1 MVNTANFFTDI
12 VIDTRSGRIDN
23 ASVHEKLALILMRV
37 IVTILRPFH
46 LFGMSYAARLVRKI
60 LPSRKSIKFVLADD
74 SVMRVDYC
82 DAYWVCLIV
91 PNHVYEPVM
100 LNFLTA
106 FKDTPYAFIDGG
118 ANHGYW
124 SVLASSKAF
133 GSHKVIAVEAASD
146 TYSQLEENRILNG
159 DRFLSMNRAIGATS
173 NEPVRIYGVK
183 HEARTMV
190 ATEGAVPILDCISV
204 SLDDLADDAFF
215 KAEDAYAVKLDV
227 EGVEVIAMNAATRL
241 LQKKTLFFFEDHGSD
256 TSHEATRNAME
267 NLGLRIFWIG
277 GQKPVEIRDLTQLN
291 AIKQSRRCGYD
302 MAATKSDYW
311 LNKLAKLALQTTPV
325 AA

>member
-1 MVNTANFFTDI
+1 MSAFANHATDI
-12 VIDTRSGRIDN
+12 VIDTRTGRIEN
-23 ASVHEKLALILMRV
+23 AAVHEKLALILMRI

-46 LFGMSYAARLVRKI
+46 LFGMSYAARFVRKI
-60 LPSRKSIKFVLADD
+60 LPSQKSIKFILADD

-82 DAYWVCLIV
+82 DAYWMCLIV

-100 LNFLTA
+100 LNFLKA
-106 FKDTPYAFIDGG
+106 FEDTPYAFIDGG

-146 TYSQLEENRILNG
+146 TYTQLEENRILNS
-159 DRFLSMNRAIGATS
+159 DRFVTMNRAIGATS
-173 NEPVRIYGVK
+173 NEHVRIYGVK

-190 ATEGAVPILDCISV
+190 ASEGAVPILDCMSI

-215 KAEDAYAVKLDV
+215 KSQDAYAVKLDV
-227 EGVEVIAMNAATRL
+227 EGVEIIAMNAAIRL
-241 LQKKTLFFFEDHGSD
+241 LEKKTLFFFEDHGAD
-256 TSHEATRNAME
+256 PTHEATRNAID

-277 GQKPVEIRDLTQLN
+277 GEKPVEIRDLSQLN
-291 AIKQSRRCGYD
+291 AIKQSRRYGYD
-302 MAATKSDYW
+302 MAATKSAYW
-311 LNKLAKLALQTTPV
+311 LTKLEALALQTKSV